1 MHQDISVYK
10 LARSSVEIVMTIYH
24 HETLSVNKKYE
35 RIKTAPMKEEFPEM
49 SRGNFY
55 GVAILKCDVKLLLG
69 VSTLLFKSFKSLTFE
84 TVLTTVRLNFRD
96 YRTGIGGI
104 II

>member
-1 MHQDISVYK
+1 
-10 LARSSVEIVMTIYH
+10 MTIYH

-55 GVAILKCDVKLLLG
+55 GVAI
-69 VSTLLFKSFKSLTFE
+69 
-84 TVLTTVRLNFRD
+84 
-96 YRTGIGGI
+96 
-104 II
+104 

>member
-1 MHQDISVYK
+1 
-10 LARSSVEIVMTIYH
+10 MTIYH

-35 RIKTAPMKEEFPEM
+35 RIKTAPMKEKFPEM

-69 VSTLLFKSFKSLTFE
+69 VSTLLFKLQIADF
-84 TVLTTVRLNFRD
+84 LNRAHD
-96 YRTGIGGI
+96 RKI
-104 II
+104 